1 MDFSI
6 PPWPCVITFPL
17 PAGSPC
23 SGAVSSVLQW
33 QPGVVSEDYQGD
45 ASKLVR
51 TTNRAQ
57 GGEINVVCR
66 RLSCVFCRF
75 MLQWTLDVG
84 WISWL
89 TFKQKTKKLHLRI
102 YRPWQELSM
111 FWWMSQLAG
120 GEQIKDCWVALPN
133 ILVSVEILFQNY
145 FKIKNYWVCS
155 RKNPSLG
162 ERSGIPCGLCLRTG
176 LRDILTKKFF

>member
-1 MDFSI
+1 MNMSR
-6 PPWPCVITFPL
+6 V
-17 PAGSPC
+17 
-23 SGAVSSVLQW
+23 SVLQTHSGAQMW
-33 QPGVVSEDYQGD
+33 ISQSHRDLVWLHFLSPQGPRAQGLSPVSCSG
-45 ASKLVR
+45 KLELCQR
-51 TTNRAQ
+51 TTRRRFHSGAATNRAQ

-133 ILVSVEILFQNY
+133 ILVSVEILFQNC
-145 FKIKNYWVCS
+145 FKKKIIGFAQGK
-155 RKNPSLG
+155 
-162 ERSGIPCGLCLRTG
+162 ILR
-176 LRDILTKKFF
+176 

>member
-1 MDFSI
+1 MTLCDYISS
-6 PPWPCVITFPL
+6 PRRVPVLRACLQCLAVATWSCVRGL
-17 PAGSPC
+17 PRRRFH
-23 SGAVSSVLQW
+23 SGA
-33 QPGVVSEDYQGD
+33 
-45 ASKLVR
+45 A
-51 TTNRAQ
+51 TNRAQ

-120 GEQIKDCWVALPN
+120 GELSCITQHFGFCWDPFPK
-133 ILVSVEILFQNY
+133 LFQ
-145 FKIKNYWVCS
+145 KKNYWVCS

>member
-1 MDFSI
+1 MTLCDYISSPRRVPVFRGRLQCLAVATWS
-6 PPWPCVITFPL
+6 CVRGL
-17 PAGSPC
+17 PRRC
-23 SGAVSSVLQW
+23 FHSGA
-33 QPGVVSEDYQGD
+33 
-45 ASKLVR
+45 A
-51 TTNRAQ
+51 TNRAQ